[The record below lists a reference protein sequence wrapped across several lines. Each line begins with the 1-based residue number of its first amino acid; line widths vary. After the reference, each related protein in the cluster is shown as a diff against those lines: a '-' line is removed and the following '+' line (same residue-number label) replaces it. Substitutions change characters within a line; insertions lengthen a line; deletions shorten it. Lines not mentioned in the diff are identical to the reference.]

1 MNIILNSDRERGII
15 FMSFNM
21 QRNSVHTLLMEL
33 ASIVIPLLLK
43 YGKMQ
48 PSLLVAAAIIA
59 TLRPPKRQPK
69 MFPISQNFG

>member
-1 MNIILNSDRERGII
+1 
-15 FMSFNM
+15 
-21 QRNSVHTLLMEL
+21 MEL